1 MSNESQAAARLIG
14 LLLFGED
21 WSPARKLRRDRV
33 GGFVVSTV
41 LTNDQGWETA
51 VLGAGGA
58 HPVQRYDSEDQ
69 AEEGHAAWMM
79 RLQVPPT
86 TVLQLGGL
94 GGLVE
99 DEEVVLKPMLEEE
112 AERLANA

>member
-1 MSNESQAAARLIG
+1 MSDEFQAARLIG
-14 LLLFGED
+14 LLLFGQD
-21 WSPARKLRRDRV
+21 WRPARQLRRDRV

-41 LTNDQGWETA
+41 LTYDQGWEMA
-51 VLGAGGA
+51 ILGANGA
-58 HPVQRYDSEDQ
+58 RPVQRYDSEDR
-69 AEEGHAAWMM
+69 AEEGHAAWLA
-79 RLQVPPT
+79 RLAVPPA

-99 DEEVVLKPMLEEE
+99 DEEVVLKPMLEEV